1 MKSNEAAS
9 SDAVFFVVFLPV
21 LSSDLL
27 PLYVM
32 AKGFVEIDSL
42 CRDIIKDARAGNFKP
57 VYLLMGDE
65 PYYVDMVCDAVIENC
80 LDESERDFNQTICYG
95 ADIDADTVITAARR
109 YPMFADRQLV
119 VIKEAQM
126 MKSLEE
132 LALYCAKPLDS
143 TVLVI
148 AMHGARADKRKSL
161 YKNASKVGVVVD
173 STQLKDYEM
182 PRWISMYYQAKGMTI
197 APDAA
202 ALLGEYAGT
211 DLNKIAIE
219 TEKMLKNLPEGVREV
234 SVSDIE
240 KNVGISRQ
248 FSIFELTKELS
259 MKNAP
264 KALRTAAYIGSAAK
278 FAMPMAVSALYT
290 HFYRILKY
298 GALLKQ
304 NPRPASDQKARILG
318 VNPYFFAEY
327 DAAVRNYPVKK
338 CMAVIALLKEYDYKG
353 KGGDVGEA
361 TPAELMVE
369 LTAKILNI

>member
-1 MKSNEAAS
+1 M
-9 SDAVFFVVFLPV
+9 D
-21 LSSDLL
+21 
-27 PLYVM
+27 
-32 AKGFVEIDSL
+32 IDSQ
-42 CRDIIKDARAGNFKP
+42 CRGIVNDVRNGVFQP

-65 PYYVDMVCDAVIENC
+65 PYYVDMVCDAILEHC
-80 LDESERDFNQTICYG
+80 LDESERDFNQTVCYG
-95 ADIDADTVITAARR
+95 ADVDADTVVTAARR

-119 VIKEAQM
+119 VVKEAQM

-132 LALYCAKPLDS
+132 LAQYCVKPLDS

-161 YKNASKVGVVVD
+161 YKNVSKVGVVVD
-173 STQLKDYEM
+173 SSVLRDYEM
-182 PRWISMYYQAKGMTI
+182 PKWISMFYQTKGLKI
-197 APDAA
+197 RPDAA
-202 ALLGEYAGT
+202 ALLAEYAGT

-219 TEKMLKNLPEGVREV
+219 TEKMLKNLPEGTVEV

-259 MKNAP
+259 MKNSA
-264 KALRTAAYIGSAAK
+264 KALRTASYIGSAAK

-298 GALLKQ
+298 GALLNS
-304 NPRPASDQKARILG
+304 NPRPGNDVKAKILG
-318 VNPYFFAEY
+318 VNPYFFHEY
-327 DAAVRNYPVKK
+327 DTAVRNYPVPKA
-338 CMAVIALLKEYDYKG
+338 MAVISLLKEYDYKG

-369 LTAKILNI
+369 LTAKILNV